1 MSVYCY
7 LMQIHLTLS
16 VDVTHT
22 QATSSLMS
30 FYSAISRHYAANWF
44 NGPQTWEESAY
55 TLTKV
60 RGSREY
66 YLDLNNSVF

>member
-1 MSVYCY
+1 
-7 LMQIHLTLS
+7 MQIHLILS
-16 VDVTHT
+16 EDATHT

-30 FYSAISRHYAANWF
+30 FYSAISRQYAAHWF
-44 NGPQTWEESAY
+44 SGPQTWEESAY

-60 RGSREY
+60 RGSCEH